1 MSIQTV
7 KSRTNYL
14 GGSIAS
20 ISGQPPE
27 FKCYQTFENIDRNNF
42 TGDLAAV
49 LGGASTITKK
59 TTGQP
64 YEVSEATEV
73 YNPEN
78 TQLVPLT
85 ANADKSYWE
94 CNSTAAA
101 GSIAITLPNVAI
113 GAEATFGPLIRVSD
127 NTKTLNIVLT
137 STTSGDTITFSNIS
151 TAGFTNGVWGRLAL
165 EMSLGTV
172 AGTIDYNKFTE
183 VKVISNGATQV
194 FAIYDTPSANNIN
207 CFLGTLITQP
217 FIGATDMKA
226 KLEQKI
232 EEIKAYTSTIGVGV
246 SEKMFEVEVEI
257 PYDSLSAEALTSGGT
272 IKKEKMLVLRTL
284 NGEGEAQQNAVS
296 AGSFTVTGVAGTVAN
311 LRVYT
316 PEGVPLTPVNMFQAG
331 NTTTYLATLT
341 TGTATIT
348 VDSSYNNQK
357 LIVKEEKLE
366 IMETYT
372 NEGYDPSNYGI
383 ITWGQ
388 EIGGGKL
395 IPTYFLK
402 AKVVKYEKKQ
412 DKVNTPITITYGM
425 YAKKV
430 GKKDVFYK
438 KGITNA

>member
-1 MSIQTV
+1 MGINQI
-7 KSRTNYL
+7 KSRSNYL

-20 ISGQPPE
+20 ISGNPPE

-42 TGDLAAV
+42 TGDLTAV
-49 LGGASTITKK
+49 LGGGSTISLK
-59 TTGQP
+59 TIGQP

-85 ANADKSYWE
+85 ANSSKNYWE

-101 GSIAITLPNVAI
+101 GSIAIALPNIAI
-113 GAEATFGPLIRVSD
+113 DADATFGPLIRVSD
-127 NTKTLNIVLT
+127 NTKTFNIVLT
-137 STTSGDTITFSNIS
+137 STTLSDTITFSNIS
-151 TAGFTNGVWGRLAL
+151 ATGFTSGVWGRLCL

-172 AGTIDYNKFTE
+172 AGTIDYKKFTE
-183 VKVISNGATQV
+183 MKIISNGTAQV
-194 FAIYDTPSANNIN
+194 FAIYDTPSANNIT
-207 CFLGTLITQP
+207 CFLGTLMTQP
-217 FIGATDMKA
+217 FIGATEMKA

-246 SEKMFEVEVEI
+246 SEKMFELEIEI
-257 PYDSLSAEALTSGGT
+257 PYDNLSSEALTSGGT
-272 IKKEKMLVLRTL
+272 VKKEKMLVLRTL
-284 NGEGEAQQNAVS
+284 NGDGEAQQNAVS
-296 AGSFTVTGVAGTVAN
+296 TGSFTVTGVAGTVAN

-331 NTTTYLATLT
+331 NTTTYLATLIA
-341 TGTATIT
+341 GIATIR
-348 VDSSYNNQK
+348 VDSSYNSQK
-357 LIVKEEKLE
+357 LIVKEEKFE

-372 NEGYDPSNYGI
+372 NEGYNPSNYGI

-388 EIGGGKL
+388 DTGGGKL
-395 IPTYFLK
+395 IPIYFLK

-412 DKVNTPITITYGM
+412 DKINTPITVTFGM

-430 GKKDVFYK
+430 GKKDAFYK
-438 KGITNA
+438 KGITNV